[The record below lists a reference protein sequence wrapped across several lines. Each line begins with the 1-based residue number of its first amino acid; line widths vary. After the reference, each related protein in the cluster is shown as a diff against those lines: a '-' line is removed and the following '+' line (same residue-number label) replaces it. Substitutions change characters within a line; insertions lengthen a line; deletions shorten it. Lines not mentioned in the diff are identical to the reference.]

1 MSYKI
6 LGSGYHIPTKKVSNL
21 EFTQHNFY
29 TEAGEPFPQSNDVIA
44 RKFQEI
50 TGIAERRYVEEHLT
64 TSDIAYFAAKEAI
77 HNAKLDAE
85 MIDYLIVA
93 HNFGD
98 VKSGSIQSDILPSL
112 ASRVKHLLKIKN
124 PNCVAYDLL
133 FGCPGWV
140 EGMIQAKA
148 FIQAG
153 LAKTC
158 LVIGAETLSRVVDKH
173 DRDSMIFADGAG
185 ATVLSIS
192 DDEGGVLA
200 HQTASYTYDEAN
212 YLYFGKSNKKDLDS
226 NVRYIKMAGRK
237 IYEFALS
244 NVPKAM
250 KACWDKTGLPV
261 EKISKIL
268 IHQANEKMDEAIV
281 NRFYRLYNQIPPENV
296 MPMNIQTLG
305 NSSVATVP
313 TLYHMILKGELENH
327 EIKKGDYILFASV
340 GAGMNINAM
349 VYQF

>member
-1 MSYKI
+1 MAYKI
-6 LGSGYHIPTKKVSNL
+6 LGSGYHIPTKKITNIG
-21 EFTQHNFY
+21 FAQHNFY
-29 TEAGEPFPQSNDVIA
+29 TEEGEPFPQSNEVIA
-44 RKFQEI
+44 RKFLEI
-50 TGIAERRYVEEHLT
+50 TGIAERRYVEDHLT

-77 HNAKLDAE
+77 FNAKIDPE
-85 MIDYLIVA
+85 RIDYIILA

-98 VKSGSIQSDILPSL
+98 VKSGTIQSDILPSL
-112 ASRVKHLLKIKN
+112 ACRVKQLLKIKN
-124 PNCVAYDLL
+124 PNCVAYDVL
-133 FGCPGWV
+133 FGCPGWI

-192 DDEGGVLA
+192 DEEGGILA

-212 YLYFGKSNKKDLDS
+212 YLYFGKSNKKDLDP

-250 KACWDKTGLPV
+250 KMCWDKTGLPV
-261 EKISKIL
+261 EKISKVL

-281 NRFYRLYNQIPPENV
+281 HRFYKLYDQTPPDNV

-327 EIKKGDYILFASV
+327 ELKKGDYILFASV
-340 GAGMNINAM
+340 GAGMHINAIAYR
-349 VYQF
+349 V